1 MKILCDTNLPLGRT
15 LFSTLGEVVLFNGSQ
30 LTREMVQDAELLMIR
45 DTPMDAALLEGSSV
59 RFIGT
64 GVTGTDHLDK
74 AWLAQAGIRWVNAPR
89 ANGASVTDYCMAALL
104 EYAHMRKRALTGA
117 TVALIGVGWI
127 GSMVKQRCEA
137 LGMQVLCCD
146 PPRQRNP
153 RDAEAQGFLSLEQVL
168 SQADFIIP
176 FVPLTKDGQ
185 DPTFHMI
192 DAAMLEKTR
201 YGAVLINM
209 ARGAVCDTPALLSA
223 LREGILA
230 DAIFDVW
237 ENEPNFSSDLASVAF
252 LATPHLAGHSY
263 EGKVNGTMAIYHAA
277 CQYLGKQPSV
287 QPILPPPVVPK
298 IEFDAAGKSD
308 EDVLWYLTQRLALI
322 VADHLNFQDLIPLPE
337 PLKIRRFAT
346 QRRTYPYRREYSS
359 TTVHLH
365 HASPALLE
373 KVAALGFKLPSN
385 EEAPLY

>member
-30 LTREMVQDAELLMIR
+30 LTRALLQDADLLMIR
-45 DTPMDAALLEGSSV
+45 DTPITAELLEGTPV
-59 RFIGT
+59 KFVGT
-64 GVTGTDHLDK
+64 AVTGTDHLDK

-89 ANGASVTDYCMAALL
+89 ANGTSVSDYCMAALL
-104 EYAHMRKRALTGA
+104 EYAHTRKRTLAGS

-127 GSMVKQRCEA
+127 GSMVKANCEA
-137 LGMQVLCCD
+137 LGMRVLCCD
-146 PPRQRNP
+146 PPRQRNA
-153 RDAEAQGFLSLEQVL
+153 RDVEAQSFLTLEQVL
-168 SQADFIIP
+168 AEADFIIP

-185 DPTFHMI
+185 DPTYHMI
-192 DAAMLEKTR
+192 NAETLAKTR

-209 ARGAVCDTPALLSA
+209 ARGAVCDTPALIEA
-223 LREGILA
+223 LREGMLS

-237 ENEPNFSSDLASVAF
+237 ENEPNFSSDLASLAF

-287 QPILPPPVVPK
+287 QPILPPPVIPR
-298 IEFDAAGKSD
+298 IEFDAAGKT
-308 EDVLWYLTQRLALI
+308 EEEVLWYLTQRLALI

-337 PLKIRRFAT
+337 DQKVRRFAT
-346 QRRTYPYRREYSS
+346 QRRTYPYRRQFGS
-359 TTVHLH
+359 TTVHLK
-365 HASPALLE
+365 HASPELLE
-373 KVAALGFKLPSN
+373 KVVTLGFKLP
-385 EEAPLY
+385 EEE